1 MKAAALEE
9 SRAEWFEDALATIR
23 TLASEQDEISADD
36 LRRELRPPA
45 SDKWPGLVFGLAARK
60 GLIEKVKEGTS
71 KAKSRNCG
79 ALKIWA
85 AVKEEQR

>member
-1 MKAAALEE
+1 MRAAALEE
-9 SRAEWFEDALATIR
+9 SRVEWFEDALATIR
-23 TLASEQDEISADD
+23 TLASEQEEISADD

-71 KAKSRNCG
+71 KAKSRNRG
-79 ALKIWA
+79 SLKIWA
-85 AVKEEQR
+85 AVKEEQ